1 MNGVAHI
8 FNAILN
14 TINLQTISQA
24 SIISQILS
32 LLLYAEY
39 LYIYITQIYK
49 NSQDRIE
56 ATRGVIYQKQKIGT
70 EIDVDLIPVN

>member
-14 TINLQTISQA
+14 II
-24 SIISQILS
+24 SIIICRVQ
-32 LLLYAEY
+32 
-39 LYIYITQIYK
+39 YIYITQIYK

-56 ATRGVIYQKQKIGT
+56 ATRGVIYQKQEIGT

>member
-32 LLLYAEY
+32 LLLYAESN
-39 LYIYITQIYK
+39 IFI
-49 NSQDRIE
+49 
-56 ATRGVIYQKQKIGT
+56 
-70 EIDVDLIPVN
+70 